1 MIVLKQVPEINAMR
15 ASGHLAGTVRDKVA
29 AAVAPGVTTAEIAD
43 YAGDLIEA
51 AGATCAFLGYRGF
64 PGKIC
69 ISVNEEVVH
78 GIPGPRVIAMGDV
91 VSLDFGVYL
100 DGFYGDTATTVLVG
114 VTDTDVIRMVR
125 VAEKSLYVGL
135 EKAVVGGRLSDVSHA
150 IQRTVEMAGFTVV
163 RDFVGHGI
171 GRALHEDPQ
180 VPNYGRAGRGPVLKE
195 GMTLAVEP
203 MVNQGKAATRVL
215 SDGWTVVAR
224 DRKVSAH
231 FEHTIAIGSDGVE
244 ILTKG

>member
-1 MIVLKQVPEINAMR
+1 MIILKQRHELEAMR
-15 ASGHLAGTVRDKVA
+15 ASGALAAQVRDKVA

-43 YAGDLIEA
+43 YAGDLITA

-78 GIPGPRVIAMGDV
+78 GIPGPRVIRIGDV
-91 VSLDFGVYL
+91 VSLDFGVLL
-100 DGFYGDTATTVLVG
+100 DGFYGDTATTVMVG
-114 VTDTDVIRMVR
+114 VTDPEAIRMVR
-125 VAEKSLYVGL
+125 VAEKSLYAGL
-135 EKAVVGGRLSDVSHA
+135 ERAAAGGRLSDVSSA
-150 IQRTVEMAGFTVV
+150 IQQSVEASGFTVV

-180 VPNYGRAGRGPVLKE
+180 VPNYGKPGRGPILKE

-203 MVNQGKAATRVL
+203 MVNQGKAAIKVL

-231 FEHTIAIGSDGVE
+231 FEHTVAIGADGVE
-244 ILTKG
+244 ILTRG

>member
-1 MIVLKQVPEINAMR
+1 MIVVKRPHELEAMR
-15 ASGHLAGTVRDKVA
+15 ASGYVAGTVRDRVA
-29 AAVAPGVTTAEIAD
+29 ALVAPGITTSEIAD

-51 AGATCAFLGYRGF
+51 AGASCAFLGYRGF

-78 GIPGPRVIAMGDV
+78 GIPGPRVIKIGDL
-91 VSLDFGVYL
+91 VSLDFGVLL

-114 VTDTDVIRMVR
+114 VTDPEVLRMVR
-125 VAEKSLYVGL
+125 VAEQSLYAGL
-135 EKAVVGGRLSDVSHA
+135 DLALAGGRLSDVSHA
-150 IQRTVEMAGFTVV
+150 IQSKVEGAGFSVV

-180 VPNYGRAGRGPVLKE
+180 LPNYGRSGRGPVLRK

-203 MVNQGKAATRVL
+203 MVNQGRAATRVL
-215 SDGWTVVAR
+215 KDGWTVVTS
-224 DRKVSAH
+224 DRKPSAH
-231 FEHTIAIGSDGVE
+231 FEHTIAISEDGVE
-244 ILTKG
+244 ILTKV